1 MIRVA
6 ILDDQYIV
14 LNGIQQMLAGNTA
27 VHLSGMFRSKAELM
41 EGLAAAAPDVLLLD
55 IRMPDEDGISIAEW
69 LSEAWPRIKVLAL
82 TNFDTTQ
89 YVTKMMQAGVKGYLL
104 KNTDHNTL
112 VDAISCVYRD
122 EQYIEPGLKEQ
133 IINESLQLK
142 KLKGHIPSL
151 TRREKEIL
159 RLIVKEHASSK
170 EIADK
175 LYLSL
180 RTVESHRYH
189 LFQKLD
195 VKNVTGLV
203 AKALEMGLP
212 LG

>member
-1 MIRVA
+1 MIRVS

-14 LNGIQQMLAGNTA
+14 LNGIQQMLADNTI
-27 VHLSGMFRSKAELM
+27 VQLTGMYRSKAELE
-41 EGLAAAAPDVLLLD
+41 EGLKVEEPDVLLLD
-55 IRMPDEDGISIAEW
+55 IRMPGEDGVSIAEW
-69 LSEAWPRIKVLAL
+69 LSEQWPEIKILAL

-104 KNTDHNTL
+104 KNTDLNTL
-112 VDAISCVYRD
+112 VDAIRCVYQD

-133 IINESLQLK
+133 IVSESLQLK
-142 KLKGHIPSL
+142 KQKGHIPSL

-159 RLIVKEHASSK
+159 RLIVREHASSK

-175 LYLSL
+175 LFLSL

-203 AKALEMGLP
+203 AKALEMGLL

>member
-14 LNGIQQMLAGNTA
+14 LNGIQQMLAGNTT
-27 VHLSGMFRSKAELM
+27 VQLSGMFRNKAELVK
-41 EGLAAAAPDVLLLD
+41 GLETDEPDVLLLD
-55 IRMPDEDGISIAEW
+55 IRMPDEDGLSIAGW
-69 LSEAWPRIKVLAL
+69 LAEKWPRIKILAL
-82 TNFDTTQ
+82 TNFDTTP
-89 YVTKMMQAGVKGYLL
+89 YVTRMIQAGVKGYLL
-104 KNTDHNTL
+104 KNTDLNTL
-112 VDAISCVYRD
+112 VHAISCVYND

-133 IINESLQLK
+133 IVNESLQLK
-142 KLKGHIPSL
+142 RSKGHVPSL

-203 AKALEMGLP
+203 AKTLEMGL
-212 LG
+212 L